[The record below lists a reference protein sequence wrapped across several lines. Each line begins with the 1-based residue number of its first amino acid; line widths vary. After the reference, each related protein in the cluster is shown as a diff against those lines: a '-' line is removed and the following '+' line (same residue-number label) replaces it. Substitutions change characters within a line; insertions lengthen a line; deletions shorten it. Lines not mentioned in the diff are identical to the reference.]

1 MKGYGVTNFKKWM
14 YWKYKESDTPEGDL
28 AKDIWNDNRARY
40 RVMPSFFPTKFHA
53 DAKTEDELLISLN
66 EEKTKI
72 LEHLYENQ
80 ACSECLEIFHEC
92 WKGYIKHQIRE
103 FKAKR
108 YA

>member
-1 MKGYGVTNFKKWM
+1 MIGYGVTNFKKWM

-40 RVMPSFFPTKFHA
+40 RVMPSFFPTKSHL
-53 DAKTEDELLISLN
+53 DAKTVDELLDSLN
-66 EEKTKI
+66 EEKTMI

-92 WKGYIKHQIRE
+92 FAKYINHQIRE

>member
-1 MKGYGVTNFKKWM
+1 MKGYGVTDFKKWM

-28 AKDIWNDNRARY
+28 TKDIWNDCRPRY
-40 RVMPSFFPTKFHA
+40 RVFPSLFPTKHHL
-53 DAKTEDELLISLN
+53 AKTVDEMLISLD
-66 EEKTKI
+66 EEKTMI

-80 ACSECLEIFHEC
+80 ACSECLENFHEC
-92 WKGYIKHQIRE
+92 WKGYVKHQIRE